1 MIVEL
6 LLNLFGVASKKI
18 FPHQYFNSEKKK
30 EARAKYGEKE
40 RFVEPP

>member
-6 LLNLFGVASKKI
+6 LLNLFGVASEEI
-18 FPHQYFNSEKKK
+18 FPHQYFNSEKKE
-30 EARAKYGEKE
+30 EARAKDGEKE